1 MRRYDSF
8 NKDEWTLLQIS
19 LDNLKIPKIVC
30 LCGSTRFYKEFRE
43 AEFNETMNGN
53 IVLTVGFFPHS
64 SEKTHGQ
71 NVGVS
76 EKDKDKLDELHKKKI
91 DLADEIFVI
100 NVSGYIGESTK
111 SEIKYAQLNN
121 KPVRFLENHP
131 ITKIRK

>member
-1 MRRYDSF
+1 
-8 NKDEWTLLQIS
+8 
-19 LDNLKIPKIVC
+19 
-30 LCGSTRFYKEFRE
+30 
-43 AEFNETMNGN
+43 MNGN
-53 IVLTVGFFPHS
+53 IVLTAGFSPHS
-64 SEKTHGQ
+64 SEKIHGQ
-71 NVGVS
+71 NVGIS

-131 ITKIRK
+131 VSKIRK